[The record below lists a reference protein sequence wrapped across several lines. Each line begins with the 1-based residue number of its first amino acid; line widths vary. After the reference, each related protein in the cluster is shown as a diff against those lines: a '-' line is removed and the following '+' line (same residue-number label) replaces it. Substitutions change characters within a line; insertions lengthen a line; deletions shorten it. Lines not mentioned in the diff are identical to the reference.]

1 MSSQKDL
8 YPFTENG
15 LLSRLPR
22 PDYDRLRTRLE
33 PVRLLRGPVLFEVGE
48 TVRHA
53 YFLTGGMV
61 SLLAATADDATVQ
74 VAMVGNEGLV
84 GVPAQLGRGVMPYR
98 VVVQLPA
105 PALRVNVTPSARSS
119 AAAGSCMTRCCA
131 ICTRSS
137 PRSRSRRSATATT
150 RLGSGSAAGF

>member
-105 PALRVNVTPSARSS
+105 
-119 AAAGSCMTRCCA
+119 
-131 ICTRSS
+131 
-137 PRSRSRRSATATT
+137 
-150 RLGSGSAAGF
+150 